1 MGEGGATTTEADVG
15 MGDRIMGASGVDT
28 AAEDLEVVALEAVD
42 LEEVREGLAAD
53 MLMVV
58 ALLEAMVMAGV
69 VVAVGGTM
77 EVALGR
83 MEGLA
88 PAVVAEGDEVVV
100 VVEEEKVEPGGAVML
115 LK

>member
-28 AAEDLEVVALEAVD
+28 ATEDLEVVDLEAVD

-53 MLMVV
+53 MPMVV
-58 ALLEAMVMAGV
+58 ALLEVMVMAGV

-88 PAVVAEGDEVVV
+88 PAVVAEVDEVVV
-100 VVEEEKVEPGGAVML
+100 VVEEKVEPGGAAML
-115 LK
+115 LQ

>member
-1 MGEGGATTTEADVG
+1 MGEGGVTTTEADVG
-15 MGDRIMGASGVDT
+15 MGDRTMGASGVDT

-53 MLMVV
+53 MPMVV
-58 ALLEAMVMAGV
+58 ALLEVMVMAGV

-77 EVALGR
+77 EVVLGR

-88 PAVVAEGDEVVV
+88 PAVVAEVDEVVV
-100 VVEEEKVEPGGAVML
+100 VVEEKVEPGGAAML
-115 LK
+115 LQ

>member
-1 MGEGGATTTEADVG
+1 MEEGGVTTTEADVG

-28 AAEDLEVVALEAVD
+28 AAEDLEVVDLEAVD

-53 MLMVV
+53 MLMVA
-58 ALLEAMVMAGV
+58 ALLEAMVMAGA

-77 EVALGR
+77 EAALGR

-88 PAVVAEGDEVVV
+88 PAVVAEVDEVVV
-100 VVEEEKVEPGGAVML
+100 VVEEKVEPGGAAML
-115 LK
+115 LQ

>member
-1 MGEGGATTTEADVG
+1 
-15 MGDRIMGASGVDT
+15 MGASGVDT
-28 AAEDLEVVALEAVD
+28 AAEDLEVVDLEAVD

-77 EVALGR
+77 EVVLGR

-88 PAVVAEGDEVVV
+88 PAVVAEVDEVVV
-100 VVEEEKVEPGGAVML
+100 VVEEKVEPGGAAML
-115 LK
+115 LQ

>member
-1 MGEGGATTTEADVG
+1 MGEGGVTTTEADVG
-15 MGDRIMGASGVDT
+15 MGGRIMGASGVDT

-58 ALLEAMVMAGV
+58 ALLEAMVMAGA

-88 PAVVAEGDEVVV
+88 PAVVAEVDEVVV
-100 VVEEEKVEPGGAVML
+100 VVEEKVEPGGAAML
-115 LK
+115 LQ

>member
-1 MGEGGATTTEADVG
+1 MGEEGVTTTEADVG
-15 MGDRIMGASGVDT
+15 TGDRTMGASGVDT
-28 AAEDLEVVALEAVD
+28 VVEDLEVVALEAVD

-88 PAVVAEGDEVVV
+88 PAVVAEVDEVVV
-100 VVEEEKVEPGGAVML
+100 VVEEKVEPGGAAML
-115 LK
+115 LQ

>member
-1 MGEGGATTTEADVG
+1 MGEGGVTTTEADVG
-15 MGDRIMGASGVDT
+15 MGDRTMGASGVDT

-42 LEEVREGLAAD
+42 LEEVKEGLVAD

-88 PAVVAEGDEVVV
+88 PAVVAEVDEVVV
-100 VVEEEKVEPGGAVML
+100 VLEEKVEPGGAAML
-115 LK
+115 LQ

>member
-1 MGEGGATTTEADVG
+1 
-15 MGDRIMGASGVDT
+15 MGDRITGASGVDT
-28 AAEDLEVVALEAVD
+28 AAEDMEVVALEAVD

-77 EVALGR
+77 EVVLGR

-88 PAVVAEGDEVVV
+88 PAVVAEVDEVVV
-100 VVEEEKVEPGGAVML
+100 VVEEEKVEPGGAAML
-115 LK
+115 LQ

>member
-1 MGEGGATTTEADVG
+1 MGEGGVTTTEADVG
-15 MGDRIMGASGVDT
+15 MGDRITGASGVDT

-53 MLMVV
+53 MLMVA

-88 PAVVAEGDEVVV
+88 PAVVAEVDEVVV
-100 VVEEEKVEPGGAVML
+100 VLEEKVEPGGAAML
-115 LK
+115 LQ

>member
-1 MGEGGATTTEADVG
+1 MGEEGVTTTEADVG
-15 MGDRIMGASGVDT
+15 MGDRTMGASGVDT

-53 MLMVV
+53 MPMVV

-83 MEGLA
+83 MGDLA
-88 PAVVAEGDEVVV
+88 PAVVAEVDEVVV
-100 VVEEEKVEPGGAVML
+100 VVEEKVEPGGAAML
-115 LK
+115 LQ